1 MNNMKNIIE
10 RIIYS
15 EMFKDYKK
23 KQQEYRRL
31 KKIKDAK
38 QKQSN

>member
-1 MNNMKNIIE
+1 MHRRLIQL
-10 RIIYS
+10 
-15 EMFKDYKK
+15 KDYKK

-31 KKIKDAK
+31 KNIKDAK

>member
-1 MNNMKNIIE
+1 MHRRLIQLKH
-10 RIIYS
+10 
-15 EMFKDYKK
+15 YKK

>member
-1 MNNMKNIIE
+1 MHRRLIQL
-10 RIIYS
+10 
-15 EMFKDYKK
+15 KDYKK